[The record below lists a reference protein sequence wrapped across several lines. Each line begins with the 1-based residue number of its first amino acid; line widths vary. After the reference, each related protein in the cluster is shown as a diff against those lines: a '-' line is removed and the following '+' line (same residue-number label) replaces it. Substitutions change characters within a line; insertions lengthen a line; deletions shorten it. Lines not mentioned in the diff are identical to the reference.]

1 MRSDVKM
8 LSMVYTFYID
18 VPHIATPSEPVVLS
32 VVVRVT
38 CGQSIIIPSSSNLEI
53 LILSCSI
60 FNITDIP
67 STEVYKNGISIGSDF
82 SRLIRNPDYGDF
94 GVYTF
99 VVSTKCGSAIARSTI
114 LREG

>member
-1 MRSDVKM
+1 
-8 LSMVYTFYID
+8 MVNSFLDDPRIK
-18 VPHIATPSEPVVLS
+18 PPSGPPQIFKNIL
-32 VVVRVT
+32 RVT

-67 STEVYKNGISIGSDF
+67 STEVYKDGISIGSDF

>member
-1 MRSDVKM
+1 
-8 LSMVYTFYID
+8 MVNYFLD
-18 VPHIATPSEPVVLS
+18 DPHIKPPSGQRRMLQNIL
-32 VVVRVT
+32 RVT

-60 FNITDIP
+60 FNATDIL

-82 SRLIRNPDYGDF
+82 SRLIRNPDHDDF